1 MQEAAEADQ
10 RQVEMRL
17 ALQQS
22 QEALEQKNERLQEV
36 EARSRDLFDTTTRL
50 EAHIQGLCKS
60 HITCSQAAPVSAAH
74 IAQKQLQC

>member
-1 MQEAAEADQ
+1 MQEAADADQ

-50 EAHIQGLCKS
+50 EAHIQGANS
-60 HITCSQAAPVSAAH
+60 T
-74 IAQKQLQC
+74 